1 MNIIID
7 FNTKDMAQFGES
19 KADTVARILH
29 KIAEDIQQE
38 GAVNPGYVEL
48 REDFITYGIIKVVE

>member
-29 KIAEDIQQE
+29 KIAEDIE
-38 GAVNPGYVEL
+38 SDWIDFGYISL
-48 REDFITYGIIKVVE
+48 MDDNINYGFVKVKE

>member
-7 FNTKDMAQFGES
+7 FNTNDMAQFGES

-29 KIAEDIQQE
+29 KIAEDIQQS
-38 GAVNPGYVEL
+38 AVNPGYAEL
-48 REDFITYGIIKVVE
+48 REDFITYGFIKVAQ